1 MREPARTQRSCS
13 GITPHRRGRKSDPQ
27 PRQGAAGERTPAAP
41 PHPGPRGCPSPAS
54 AQPAPVPASTRCEAP
69 HLERSSGH
77 RESAGISSP
86 SPPFNRLEPSPPPAS
101 PARPAQCHYLQRES
115 SPGRVGSPATGAVP
129 SSGSLRRGETP
140 RRPRSLRR
148 QPRRGRLANPQR
160 RSGAHPPR
168 DAAGGGRREARR
180 GRNRPGVPS
189 RPLVRLQ
196 RYRLRGTSPPC
207 PAPAAS
213 SPGRASPSTAPRV
226 PLRSIQPPSPTRR
239 SFVKPTTPLGW
250 VGGFWFWLL
259 FFFLS
264 LPPPFPLS
272 LSLAALLL
280 RLPSSLPWS
289 LPPLQPEPFPGRRCS
304 ALPIAAAAVRSL
316 FPRPARCAALRLPL
330 RSRGRAALSRCPSRG
345 SGLLP
350 RRREPSR
357 TEAWVLQLR
366 SSVKEGASEEQGP
379 PAALPGERGSASHS
393 GRRAG
398 GGGILQRHLN
408 AEIRYQLSLK
418 SPPEV

>member
-86 SPPFNRLEPSPPPAS
+86 SPPCNRLEPSPPPAS

-115 SPGRVGSPATGAVP
+115 SAGRVGSPATGAVP

-259 FFFLS
+259 FFFFKS
-264 LPPPFPLS
+264 PPPFPSLS
-272 LSLAALLL
+272 LS
-280 RLPSSLPWS
+280 PHYSSGS
-289 LPPLQPEPFPGRRCS
+289 LPPSPGHSPRCNPSRFLDGAARLCQSRRPRCGACSPARPGAQRCASRSAPAEGLHSAAAPAGDRGCFPGGESPAEPKRGCCNS
-304 ALPIAAAAVRSL
+304 EAALKRGRVRSRV
-316 FPRPARCAALRLPL
+316 PPL
-330 RSRGRAALSRCPSRG
+330 RYQG
-345 SGLLP
+345 SG
-350 RRREPSR
+350 
-357 TEAWVLQLR
+357 EAHPTA
-366 SSVKEGASEEQGP
+366 GAGLAGEESC
-379 PAALPGERGSASHS
+379 RGT
-393 GRRAG
+393 
-398 GGGILQRHLN
+398 
-408 AEIRYQLSLK
+408 
-418 SPPEV
+418 